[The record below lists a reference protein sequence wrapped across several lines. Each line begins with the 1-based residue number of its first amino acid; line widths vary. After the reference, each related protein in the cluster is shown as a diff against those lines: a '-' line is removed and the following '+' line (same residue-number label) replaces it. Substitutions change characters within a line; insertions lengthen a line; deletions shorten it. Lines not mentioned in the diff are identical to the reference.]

1 MSFLEI
7 LNKPYPAS
15 MKKWPMIIAI
25 SIFIG
30 LFLMVFE
37 PFGLQMIE
45 MEYKRLYLFG
55 YGVVTFCFMVLNM
68 IIIPKIFPRHFAEE
82 NWTVKRHIIWLV
94 IDIVMIAAGNYLYSV
109 WVGFFSWAG
118 IEGFLIFL
126 GFTIPIGLFPAVI
139 TTFIQQ
145 NINLKRNLAGSDE
158 INTSIS
164 HKKEHTETNTTLD
177 LTAGNQTYSYN
188 YKQILF
194 IESEGNYVR
203 VHYRDG
209 EEVKSEMIRSTMK
222 SVEEMIS
229 KEVLFRCHRAF
240 IVNLDYV
247 QKVGGNSQGYTL
259 QLEYSNDQ
267 IPVSRSYIK
276 PFKEVMLRFSGR

>member
-1 MSFLEI
+1 
-7 LNKPYPAS
+7 

-37 PFGLQMIE
+37 PFGLQFIE
-45 MEYKRLYLFG
+45 MEYKALFLFG
-55 YGVVTFCFMVLNM
+55 YGVVTFCFMVLNL
-68 IIIPKIFPRHFAEE
+68 IIIPKIFPRHFAEK

-94 IDIVMIAAGNYLYSV
+94 IDVVMIAAGNYLYSV

-164 HKKEHTETNTTLD
+164 HKKDHTETNSTLD
-177 LTAGNQTYSYN
+177 LTAGNQTYSFHYE
-188 YKQILF
+188 QIIF
-194 IESEGNYVR
+194 IESEGNYVK

-209 EEVKSEMIRSTMK
+209 EEVKREMIRSTMK
-222 SVEEMIS
+222 GVEDLIS
-229 KEVLFRCHRAF
+229 NEVLFRCHRAF

-247 QKVGGNSQGYTL
+247 QKVEGNSQGFTL
-259 QLEYSNDQ
+259 QLEFSNDQ
-267 IPVSRSYIK
+267 IPVSRSYTK
-276 PFKEVMLRFSGR
+276 PFKKAMIRFSDRNGLG